1 MFPLEVQ
8 GRSNYLLHIPTHPR
22 HGWASASVIL
32 TEDKG
37 QRLFYLAFPPPPSE
51 SHGQLPGPAQ
61 MQELALG
68 TQMPT
73 APDEKETV

>member
-1 MFPLEVQ
+1 MTDTHCTYTHTQSVSYPVFPLEVQ

-51 SHGQLPGPAQ
+51 SHGQLPGP
-61 MQELALG
+61 E
-68 TQMPT
+68 
-73 APDEKETV
+73 